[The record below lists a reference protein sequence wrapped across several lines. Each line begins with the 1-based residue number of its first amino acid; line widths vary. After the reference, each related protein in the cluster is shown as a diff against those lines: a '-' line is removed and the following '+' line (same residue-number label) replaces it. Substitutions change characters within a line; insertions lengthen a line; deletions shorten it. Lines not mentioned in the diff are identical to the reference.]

1 MVQLAPP
8 RAGLP
13 LADYFAAESPF
24 ELWDG
29 EAIEKMPEQY
39 WHFKLQNRLYQLI
52 LFYLQTQP
60 LGQILMEGTF
70 ILPSAQGADWVTDS
84 RIPDLM
90 FYRSGRLEA
99 FEAEHPLGTNA
110 PLTLV
115 PDLVIEILSANDSYA
130 KILQKVG
137 LYLRDGVSEIWVI
150 DPAKRQASLYSAK
163 GVAVIEDA
171 GLLRSPSLLGEFALS
186 LPDLFG
192 A

>member
-1 MVQLAPP
+1 MVQLAPS
-8 RAGLP
+8 RAGLS
-13 LADYFAAESPF
+13 LEDYFAAESPF

-29 EAIEKMPEQY
+29 ESIEKMPE
-39 WHFKLQNRLYQLI
+39 HFIHFDLQHRLYNALYR
-52 LFYLQTQP
+52 YLLEQP
-60 LGQILMEGTF
+60 LGTLYMEGTF
-70 ILPSAQGADWVTDS
+70 ILPSARGAGWVTDS

-90 FYRSGRLEA
+90 FFKAGRIEA
-99 FEAEHPLGTNA
+99 FRNQAGPQPA

-115 PDLVIEILSANDSYA
+115 PDLVIEILSTHDSYA

-150 DPAKRQASLYSAK
+150 DPAKRQASLYSAE
-163 GVAVIEDA
+163 GVAVIEGE
-171 GLLRSPSLLGEFALS
+171 GLLRSPALLGEFALP